1 MLSLKIFSRFNSNC
15 CLKRQ
20 ASERL
25 KAITFDNSYVPKIR
39 VVVGDWSG
47 TFIDDKS
54 NAPAL
59 AIKQACLLYG
69 MDISLQSVKEPMGM
83 SKVDHIKYLLFKHG
97 DSKYY
102 EDKDA
107 FEHTVGLILETYKT
121 IQKTIIRDHCELLP
135 GVLTTL
141 QELQKQNIK
150 IGLTTGFPKVIT
162 DIIVAETQKQG
173 LYLDA
178 HVATD
183 EVFKG
188 RPYPD
193 GIERNMELLNII
205 NKHEVV
211 KIDDSETGIQ
221 EGVNAGV
228 WTIGLSK
235 HSVTSDINQSISKQ
249 ILLKAGADYVVD
261 TVQDIPKVINE
272 INFYLRKFSK
282 V

>member
-1 MLSLKIFSRFNSNC
+1 MLSLKTFNRFNSNC
-15 CLKRQ
+15 CKKRQ
-20 ASERL
+20 AIEKL
-25 KAITFDNSYVPKIR
+25 KTITYDNSYTPR
-39 VVVGDWSG
+39 VRAVIGDWSG
-47 TFIDDKS
+47 TFIDKYSD
-54 NAPAL
+54 APAL
-59 AIKQACLLYG
+59 AIQKAFQLYNMG
-69 MDISLQSVKEPMGM
+69 IELQYVKEPMGM

-102 EDKDA
+102 EDKDT
-107 FEHTVGLILETYKT
+107 FEQFIELLLDAYKKM
-121 IQKTIIRDHCELLP
+121 QKTIITSHCELLP
-135 GVLTTL
+135 DVLNTL
-141 QELQKQNIK
+141 HRLQKQDIK

-162 DIIVAETQKQG
+162 DIIVADTQKQG
-173 LYLDA
+173 LYLNA

-183 EVFKG
+183 EVLKG

-193 GIERNMELLNII
+193 GIERNMELLNIK

-221 EGVNAGV
+221 EGINAGV

-235 HSVTSDINQSISKQ
+235 YSVTSDINPSISKQ

-272 INFYLRKFSK
+272 INFYLRKYSK
-282 V
+282 I